1 MGLVARVVRR
11 LEETMPDE
19 ARLQPDE
26 EAFEFIWANFF
37 PHNLRE
43 EVEPVISSSP
53 AWENAHRALSLFIT
67 YQRQHSLEARR
78 AVDRAMADE
87 SEAATARVLL
97 EISSTH

>member
-53 AWENAHRALSLFIT
+53 AWVNAHRALSLFIT
-67 YQRQHSLEARR
+67 YQRQRKPHGLANPKKFEGSPASDI
-78 AVDRAMADE
+78 VSE
-87 SEAATARVLL
+87 SRDF
-97 EISSTH
+97 